1 MSHQKKHV
9 LLFLNICTYMGLLQ
23 IIWKPLAVVIHNL
36 KTGLF
41 GNQMELCVLIVKVYI
56 TWTAQQNCRSSVS
69 LDFKQQNVTYVLSAL
84 WQHLSLCP
92 MY

>member
-1 MSHQKKHV
+1 V

-41 GNQMELCVLIVKVYI
+41 GNQMALCLLIVKVLY
-56 TWTAQQNCRSSVS
+56 N
-69 LDFKQQNVTYVLSAL
+69 LDCSTKL
-84 WQHLSLCP
+84 
-92 MY
+92 